1 MADELAALAC
11 RVIQLATSHGKHNL
25 GKLGGFARA
34 GLPADDDHLVGR
46 NGVHNFVAFARHR
59 ERLWEFDLQGAGSQ
73 GVLFVENCGLSQPL
87 QTLTGL
93 YRPSMTSVFNFTFVP
108 WFRSVAPYIHK
119 FRNQTFVVGIAGE
132 AIAAGKLQS
141 LAQDLAMIQ
150 SMGVKIVLVHGFR
163 PQVNEQLR
171 AKGHTPKYSHG
182 IRITDEVALD
192 CAQEAAGQLR
202 YEIEAAFSQGLPNTP
217 MADSTVR
224 VISGN
229 FITARP
235 VGIVDGVDFQH
246 SGLVRKVDI
255 AGITKTLDM
264 GAMVLLSPFGFS
276 PTGEAFNLTME
287 EVATSVATALQADKL
302 IFLTE
307 VPGIRTDPTQPA
319 SEENPIDTELP
330 LAAAEKL
337 LKELPTANLPT
348 DTAFYLQHC
357 VKACKGGVER
367 SHIIPFAVDGAI
379 LLEVYVHDGIGTMVV
394 DEKLEELREA
404 TEEDVGGI
412 LQLIE
417 PFEKDGT
424 LVKRSRTEIERDA
437 GNYTIIEHD
446 GVIFACAAL
455 YPYPEAKTAEMA
467 AVTVSPEVQGQG
479 DGERILKRIE
489 QRAKAAGL
497 DSIFVLTTRTMHW
510 FIKRGFVQVTRTG
523 SLKPASANTTGTA
536 RAKCWSSAWAD
547 LAPGHQRLRALRHT
561 IRLPKIAKQLKQTN
575 DQLAMLPPR
584 KVQSTLLQSPPPRKI
599 MGSARLRGKVS
610 IMP

>member
-1 MADELAALAC
+1 
-11 RVIQLATSHGKHNL
+11 
-25 GKLGGFARA
+25 
-34 GLPADDDHLVGR
+34 
-46 NGVHNFVAFARHR
+46 
-59 ERLWEFDLQGAGSQ
+59 
-73 GVLFVENCGLSQPL
+73 
-87 QTLTGL
+87 
-93 YRPSMTSVFNFTFVP
+93 MTSVFNFTFVP

-132 AIAAGKLQS
+132 AIAAGKLQHI
-141 LAQDLAMIQ
+141 AQDLAMIQ

-163 PQVNEQLR
+163 PQVNEQLK

-182 IRITDEVALD
+182 IRVTDEVALD

-235 VGIVDGVDFQH
+235 VGIVDGIDFQH

-255 AGITKTLDM
+255 AGITRTLDM

-276 PTGEAFNLTME
+276 PTGEAFNLNME
-287 EVATSVATALQADKL
+287 EVATSVAMALQADKL
-302 IFLTE
+302 IFVTE
-307 VPGIRTDPTQPA
+307 IPGIRMNPA
-319 SEENPIDTELP
+319 LPEGEDNPIDTELP
-330 LAAAEKL
+330 LATAEKL
-337 LKELPTANLPT
+337 LATLPAANLPT
-348 DTAFYLQHC
+348 DVGFYLQHC
-357 VKACKGGVER
+357 VKACKNGVER

-394 DEKLEELREA
+394 DEKLESLREA
-404 TEEDVGGI
+404 TEDDVGGI

-437 GNYTIIEHD
+437 GLYTIIEHD

-455 YPYPEAKTAEMA
+455 YAYPEAKTAEMA
-467 AVTVSPEVQGQG
+467 ALTVSPEVQGQG
-479 DGERILKRIE
+479 DGERVLKRIE

-497 DSIFVLTTRTMHW
+497 DSIFVLTTRTTHW
-510 FIKRGFVQVTRTG
+510 FLKRGFVLVDPDWLPEARKRKYNWDRKSQV
-523 SLKPASANTTGTA
+523 LVK
-536 RAKCWSSAWAD
+536 
-547 LAPGHQRLRALRHT
+547 
-561 IRLPKIAKQLKQTN
+561 KI
-575 DQLAMLPPR
+575 
-584 KVQSTLLQSPPPRKI
+584 S
-599 MGSARLRGKVS
+599 
-610 IMP
+610 